1 MKHREL
7 LLPMRGDI
15 RGVDVERHA
24 VRKLTVV
31 FLPQLFDA
39 GRDQQRPKS
48 FEHLWRETDF
58 GS

>member
-31 FLPQLFDA
+31 LMPQLFDD
-39 GRDQQRPKS
+39 GRDQQRSKS
-48 FEHLWRETDF
+48 FEHHWRDAVF
-58 GS
+58 KS